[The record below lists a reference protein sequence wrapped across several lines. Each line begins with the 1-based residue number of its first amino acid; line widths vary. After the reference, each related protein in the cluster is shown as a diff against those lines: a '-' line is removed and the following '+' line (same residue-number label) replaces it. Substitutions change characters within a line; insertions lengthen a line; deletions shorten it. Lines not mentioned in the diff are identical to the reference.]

1 MGRGKCAPALCRSR
15 AARSRVNVS
24 SGAIFIRK
32 QSGKVP
38 VTPFS
43 YTTFTL
49 SRWYR
54 AEGTSLRQVLPS
66 PRIKYH
72 LEVLVIHQLLV
83 EDSGVYVCIMN
94 NTLGSQKIEV
104 DLTVQ
109 SPLET
114 RVAPASQTVDLNK
127 AAVFRCN
134 VLGHPVKEISWY
146 RNGRQLQM
154 GHR

>member
-1 MGRGKCAPALCRSR
+1 M
-15 AARSRVNVS
+15 VS
-24 SGAIFIRK
+24 QI
-32 QSGKVP
+32 
-38 VTPFS
+38 
-43 YTTFTL
+43 YTYSL
-49 SRWYR
+49 SSWYR
-54 AEGTSLRQVLPS
+54 AEGSSLRQVLPS
-66 PRIKYH
+66 SRIKYH

-114 RVAPASQTVDLNK
+114 RVEPKSQIVDLNK
-127 AAVFRCN
+127 AAVFACN